1 MRAVLLLFMFYVGIA
16 FGQSDIATEIRDL
29 QSQIATIQQ
38 EQQSVFQQFQML
50 QSLRRDEQQAANPTV
65 IENSPV
71 YSSDN
76 PPPNYDDIVRD
87 KAARDQRIRQYTSDL
102 NTLFARYQS
111 LEEQKPPLL
120 ARLRELTQPR

>member
-1 MRAVLLLFMFYVGIA
+1 MRVLFLLVGLVASIA
-16 FGQSDIATEIRDL
+16 CAQPEADAEIRQL
-29 QSQIATIQQ
+29 QSQLFAIQQ